1 MGAAVSGF
9 SKNANQAGRCE
20 NQTQVAVLKAST
32 PTIYPVGIFR
42 RHFDRFAET
51 RGHKFFPTRPSLYMI
66 GSGISLGYIRQLTIG
81 QNSTVCNNNMNL
93 SNPCFTEE
101 EIDALEQQFADE
113 KELYNAATT
122 AELSAYTYFGGRS
135 PCIQQA
141 TCTDQTKN
149 FQGNALPHHQKGA
162 AQTAW
167 CKV

>member
-1 MGAAVSGF
+1 MG
-9 SKNANQAGRCE
+9 
-20 NQTQVAVLKAST
+20 
-32 PTIYPVGIFR
+32 
-42 RHFDRFAET
+42 
-51 RGHKFFPTRPSLYMI
+51 
-66 GSGISLGYIRQLTIG
+66 
-81 QNSTVCNNNMNL
+81 
-93 SNPCFTEE
+93 

-167 CKV
+167 CKDQCQGSPAYSVGFNLCRCCGNAGVNNLGF